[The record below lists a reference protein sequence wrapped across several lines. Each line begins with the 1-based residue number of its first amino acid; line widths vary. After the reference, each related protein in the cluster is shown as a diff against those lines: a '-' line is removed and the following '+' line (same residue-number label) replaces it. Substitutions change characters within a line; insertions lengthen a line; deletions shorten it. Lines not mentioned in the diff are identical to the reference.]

1 MEFPELAE
9 LAKEIYDLLSKL
21 LQSVNSVKV
30 EVIARTV
37 VSIKLYEELK
47 IWEIDYES
55 RLRK

>member
-47 IWEIDYES
+47 I
-55 RLRK
+55 